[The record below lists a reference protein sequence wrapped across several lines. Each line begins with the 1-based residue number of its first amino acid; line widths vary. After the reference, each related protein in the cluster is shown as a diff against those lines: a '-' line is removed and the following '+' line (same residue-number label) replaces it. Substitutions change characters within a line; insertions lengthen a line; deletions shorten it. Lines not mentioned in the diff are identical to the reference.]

1 MADCA
6 REDDDSALFTS
17 SERHEIANE
26 NDGNLAARP
35 HRDVAFKRAFATSL
49 AVTILCGLLALSRV
63 SADAHVLTEAET
75 LNKYESCHAA
85 NGVGAR
91 RRTLLEDGADE
102 DAATAALERVYVVKA
117 LGDADALR
125 ETLTAVS
132 AVLRAPVSEDA
143 VVRMIVVDS
152 IAAPFRDDATNGG
165 WTYAAKRAGA
175 LHKLTMLLKEYA
187 TKHDVAVVVTN
198 HVVDSVRENGTGAH
212 GDGAVA
218 TRAMGEFTTS
228 GRRVVPALG
237 LMWSNCVNARLFLT
251 RRATRGQGYV
261 VGGDDGDDGN
271 AGVARTLH
279 VVYAPHLPESSV
291 DFVVREDG
299 AWDVAAPRPR
309 AVA

>member
-1 MADCA
+1 MRVAAAAAADA
-6 REDDDSALFTS
+6 RAACVSTMCPRIDDALRGGVRA
-17 SERHEIANE
+17 RHVTEIAGE
-26 NDGNLAARP
+26 SASAKTTLCAQLAVRATARGGAAVYVHTDGPAPTALMR
-35 HRDVAFKRAFATSL
+35 RIATS
-49 AVTILCGLLALSRV
+49 ARFVA
-63 SADAHVLTEAET
+63 EA
-75 LNKYESCHAA
+75 C
-85 NGVGAR
+85 
-91 RRTLLEDGADE
+91 DGDE
-102 DAATAALERVYVVKA
+102 DAALAALERVYVVKA

>member
-1 MADCA
+1 VYVHTDGPAPTALMRRIASSA
-6 REDDDSALFTS
+6 RFVAEAC
-17 SERHEIANE
+17 
-26 NDGNLAARP
+26 DG
-35 HRDVAFKRAFATSL
+35 
-49 AVTILCGLLALSRV
+49 
-63 SADAHVLTEAET
+63 
-75 LNKYESCHAA
+75 
-85 NGVGAR
+85 
-91 RRTLLEDGADE
+91 DE